1 MQSSG
6 RIDVPLVLSGA
17 PFWQMILITF
27 WLCNLMGDNSILWIY
42 LFGWFMVFNAT
53 FNNISVISWQSV
65 LLVEETRVPWDD
77 VIPLVVSGALSI
89 ILQMQGKI
97 TLHLQVGSHV
107 DSLFFP
113 YVKNIMGYFN
123 ILMSKHD
130 QTKLKLSREINFY
143 KEMWL
148 TRWRTSFHKK
158 RNTLVDIGFKKWTFF
173 WHTWDFE
180 SIQLN
185 CLLHYRNNFAEI
197 GKIIKFKRKKENKK
211 YTDFYQSIIQY
222 ENSVNPLN
230 MPTITRHIILYNWYF
245 TQIGGHK
252 VKFIK
257 ELIIICPIFQGLIW
271 LIIINLYQRSDKHL
285 WDWVI
290 HI

>member
-77 VIPLVVSGALSI
+77 VVPLVVSGALSI
-89 ILQMQGKI
+89 ILQMQEKI
-97 TLHLQVGSHV
+97 TLHLQFGSHV

-143 KEMWL
+143 TEMWL

-173 WHTWDFE
+173 WHTWDLE

-185 CLLHYRNNFAEI
+185 CLLHYRNKFCRNWQNN
-197 GKIIKFKRKKENKK
+197 KI
-211 YTDFYQSIIQY
+211 
-222 ENSVNPLN
+222 
-230 MPTITRHIILYNWYF
+230 
-245 TQIGGHK
+245 
-252 VKFIK
+252 
-257 ELIIICPIFQGLIW
+257 
-271 LIIINLYQRSDKHL
+271 
-285 WDWVI
+285 
-290 HI
+290 